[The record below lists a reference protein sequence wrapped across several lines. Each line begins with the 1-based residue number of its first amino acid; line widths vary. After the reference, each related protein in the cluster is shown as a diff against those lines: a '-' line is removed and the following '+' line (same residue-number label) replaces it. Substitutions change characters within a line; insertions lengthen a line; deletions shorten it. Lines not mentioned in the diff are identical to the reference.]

1 MNYMVHQEIKV
12 AVLTAE
18 EKWNTIQ
25 DVLDCM
31 VTATYEDCIGLIV
44 PKECLPGDF
53 FRLGTGLAG
62 EILQK
67 FSNYKMKIAVTGD
80 FSGYTSKS
88 LRDFIYECNKGSQVF
103 FKATVEEGMAALI
116 QASAR

>member
-1 MNYMVHQEIKV
+1 MKYRMEQGIRA
-12 AVLTAE
+12 AVLDAC
-18 EKWNTIQ
+18 EKLNTVN

-31 VTATYEDCIGLIV
+31 VTATYEDCFGLIV

-88 LRDFIYECNKGSQVF
+88 LRDFIYECNQGRQVF
-103 FKATVEEGMAALI
+103 FKATVEEGMSALI